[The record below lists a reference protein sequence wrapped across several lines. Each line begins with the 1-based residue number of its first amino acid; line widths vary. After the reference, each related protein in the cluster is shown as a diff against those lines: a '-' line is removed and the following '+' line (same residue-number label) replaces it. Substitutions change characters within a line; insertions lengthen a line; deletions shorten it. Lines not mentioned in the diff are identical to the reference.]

1 MFLCH
6 VRPVKPEKSM
16 LDLSVGIGEKAPTLR
31 RQTQRNRPLVREA
44 RALLPGP
51 VSPGRQGRKRGPTSS
66 RGPRPGRPR
75 EQAGV
80 GEAPGCPLLLP
91 SRGTPSGISRKSE
104 QPPWREQGGKQVTQG
119 EGTASLQTRGT
130 LFSLRRD
137 VMRIFLFPQLCLNT
151 LAGASFCETTDR
163 REGTRR
169 TAP

>member
-31 RQTQRNRPLVREA
+31 SQTQRNRPLVREA

-51 VSPGRQGRKRGPTSS
+51 VSPGRQGRKRGPDLQPWAMPWPTARAGRR
-66 RGPRPGRPR
+66 RGS
-75 EQAGV
+75 AG
-80 GEAPGCPLLLP
+80 LP
-91 SRGTPSGISRKSE
+91 DAQWHLSE
-104 QPPWREQGGKQVTQG
+104 KRAASLARAGGKQVTQG

>member
-1 MFLCH
+1 
-6 VRPVKPEKSM
+6 M

-51 VSPGRQGRKRGPTSS
+51 VSPGRQGRKLGPDLQPWAAPWPTARAGRRRGSAGLPAPAPV
-66 RGPRPGRPR
+66 PRDAQGH
-75 EQAGV
+75 
-80 GEAPGCPLLLP
+80 L
-91 SRGTPSGISRKSE
+91 SE
-104 QPPWREQGGKQVTQG
+104 KRAASLARAGGKQVTQG

-137 VMRIFLFPQLCLNT
+137 VMRIFLFPQPGLNT